1 MWVDTHCHWDAPE
14 FGADAARCR
23 EQAAASGVN
32 LCVVPAVAPSNWAA
46 VAQWA
51 HAHNDVYAL
60 GIHPLF
66 AEQADMNNVLALEQ
80 ALTAARNDPRLVAVG
95 EIGLD
100 AWVPSQRTPQAQAHQ
115 RRLFEAQLELARQ
128 HDLPVIVHAR
138 QANDLVL
145 VALRR
150 VGVRRGIAHA
160 FSGSVQQA
168 QALWAQGLHLGAGGT
183 ATFEAAR
190 RLHRALAELPPEA
203 WVMETDAP
211 DIPPQWLYVPRAR
224 REAGEAQGVNSPA
237 QLPRIGHVV
246 AQRLG
251 LSEIAWRTLST
262 ANAQRALPGLAAW
275 LGNG

>member
-1 MWVDTHCHWDAPE
+1 M
-14 FGADAARCR
+14 
-23 EQAAASGVN
+23 
-32 LCVVPAVAPSNWAA
+32 
-46 VAQWA
+46 
-51 HAHNDVYAL
+51 
-60 GIHPLF
+60 
-66 AEQADMNNVLALEQ
+66 
-80 ALTAARNDPRLVAVG
+80 
-95 EIGLD
+95 
-100 AWVPSQRTPQAQAHQ
+100 
-115 RRLFEAQLELARQ
+115 
-128 HDLPVIVHAR
+128 
-138 QANDLVL
+138 
-145 VALRR
+145 
-150 VGVRRGIAHA
+150 
-160 FSGSVQQA
+160 QQA
-168 QALWAQGLHLGAGGT
+168 QALWGQGLHLGAGGT